1 MPQQKSNGPTAHG
14 TRSADAQRYVRVA
27 TSVIEN
33 YKTPFPSFTIQ
44 QSTVAE
50 VEAEQSLVAVNRE
63 LIERLKKEIQFAIM
77 RVWGENEPAIRQ
89 RWLD

>member
-50 VEAEQSLVAVNRE
+50 VEAEQSLVAASRE
-63 LIERLKKEIQFAIM
+63 LIKRSEGKIQSSIA
-77 RVWGENEPAIRQ
+77 RVWGEAETTTP
-89 RWLD
+89 